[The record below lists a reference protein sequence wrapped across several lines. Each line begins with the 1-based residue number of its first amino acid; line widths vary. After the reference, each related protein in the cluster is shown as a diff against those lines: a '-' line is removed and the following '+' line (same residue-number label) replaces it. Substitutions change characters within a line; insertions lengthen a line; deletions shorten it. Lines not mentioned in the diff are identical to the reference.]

1 MQFNQDTEKLNWLL
15 NYIIKHHLDIQS
27 LSDDLLTLDP
37 LRWEKK
43 FEEKLKENGG
53 ENIDDELEKVPKTT
67 HWLWSYSLNK
77 WKKDEEGEQTEYLKE
92 MDRC

>member
-1 MQFNQDTEKLNWLL
+1 ML

-53 ENIDDELEKVPKTT
+53 ENIDDELEKDVKDNTLT
-67 HWLWSYSLNK
+67 MIFSFNER
-77 WKKDEEGEQTEYLKE
+77 KKDKE
-92 MDRC
+92 ASRQKRWIDARHF